1 MTALRG
7 RIVTESGQSIEF
19 GKKVKIFFVQDV
31 LKPVSKMKGVTHL
44 QVAVPEPFLFAV
56 L

>member
-1 MTALRG
+1 MTTLRG
-7 RIVTESGQSIEF
+7 RNVTESDQNIEF
-19 GKKVKIFFVQDV
+19 GKEAKIFFVQDV